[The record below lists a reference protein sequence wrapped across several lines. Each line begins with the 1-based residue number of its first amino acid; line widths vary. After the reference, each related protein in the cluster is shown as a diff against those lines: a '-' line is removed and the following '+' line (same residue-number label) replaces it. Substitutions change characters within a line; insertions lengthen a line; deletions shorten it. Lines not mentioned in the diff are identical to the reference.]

1 MNKLPLFIILITM
14 TFANAQSKFTIITKE
29 NSNLPDNDLWS
40 ICKNDNTNIW
50 IGSANSGVI
59 EYDNTNYSRL
69 NKNEIFGRSII
80 TFIFKDNKSNTW
92 FSLWKPDKL
101 VKFDGSKFEIV
112 ENKFISNKSIIEIC
126 EDKNGNVYFGGDNIL
141 AKFDGDKWSEIKLP
155 SSDIVIRSIDINKD
169 NEIAI
174 GHNNGLLIFKNDKWS
189 KYTTENSELQLSVVR
204 AVKFTNDN
212 KLLIGYGGG
221 LGKGGL
227 SLLENKNWKHYN
239 KSNSKILDH
248 TVSDIEVD
256 KDGLYWLATNNGLT
270 KFKNDEVV
278 ETLIFREGNYHNTIM
293 DITIQGNNIWLATT
307 QGIIKIEN

>member
-1 MNKLPLFIILITM
+1 MKKLQLLILLLTI
-14 TFANAQSKFTIITKE
+14 TFANAQSKFTLVTKE

-40 ICKNDNTNIW
+40 ICKNGDDKIW

-59 EYDNTNYSRL
+59 EYQNTNFNSL

-80 TFIFKDNKSNTW
+80 DFIFKDSKGNTW

-112 ENKFISNKSIIEIC
+112 ENKFINNKSIVEIC
-126 EDKNGNVYFGGDNIL
+126 EDNNGNVYFGGDNVL
-141 AKFDGDKWSEIKLP
+141 AKFDGNKWSKLKLP
-155 SSDIVIRSIDINKD
+155 SSDIIIRSIDINKD
-169 NEIAI
+169 NDIAI
-174 GHNNGLLIFKNDKWS
+174 GHNDGLLIL
-189 KYTTENSELQLSVVR
+189 KYTTENSELQLSVIR

-227 SLLENKNWKHYN
+227 SLLENNNWKHFN
-239 KSNSKILDH
+239 KSNSKILDQ

-256 KDGLYWLATNNGLT
+256 KDGFYWLATNNGLT
-270 KFKNDEVV
+270 KFKNDEVL
-278 ETLIFREGNYHNTIM
+278 ETLIFREGNYHNTII

-307 QGIIKIEN
+307 QGIIKLEN